1 MDPFWTLLD
10 SFGPTFKDTY
20 QFVCLPCDYIT
31 SKKCNFEK
39 HKLTAKHLRSN
50 LDFQK
55 VAKKVA
61 KCVSTGEML
70 SDPLVGTTVCD
81 DKKVARVLV
90 KEAKMAKK
98 VARAKNADDNGNN
111 FIECCISIDSKV
123 AKKVAPEEFADD
135 NGFTIIEK
143 LLNSEE
149 KNEKKE
155 KKVAVNLI
163 PETKMAKKVAREEF
177 TDDNGNSFVSEKVA
191 LYFDNELKM
200 AKKVAHEIKPD
211 DNDKD
216 SEIEKVVLDC
226 ESETK
231 MAKKVAREEFTD
243 DNESSISKLNCH
255 YCFKKYMSKS
265 GLRKHLKCC
274 IKPTEINTTDLID
287 IINKDK
293 AIKMFLMEQN
303 KQLIEQLS
311 EQNNKLFEQNNK
323 LMQIVENN
331 KVVSTNTSTNI
342 LNTVTNNF
350 NLNVFLNEKCKDALN
365 IMDFVESLVVKVT
378 DLEETTRLGYANG
391 VSKIFIDGLK
401 KLDIYKRP
409 LHCSDLKRE
418 VIYIK
423 DSNQWIKENDSK
435 STLMNAIK
443 CVAKKNVQNI
453 FEWQKLNPEYN
464 DLQSKQSDRYNKII
478 CESMSGSSKE
488 EQLNNYEKIIKNIVK
503 EVVIDKLK

>member
-70 SDPLVGTTVCD
+70 SNTVTEVTTCD
-81 DKKVARVLV
+81 DKKVARETIVFQ
-90 KEAKMAKK
+90 KMAKK
-98 VARAKNADDNGNN
+98 VAREKKSDDNGHV
-111 FIECCISIDSKV
+111 FLECCFSVDSKV
-123 AKKVAPEEFADD
+123 AKKVAQEENCDD
-135 NGFTIIEK
+135 NDLVIFENLENTEDFNG
-143 LLNSEE
+143 
-149 KNEKKE
+149 KKDQ
-155 KKVAVNLI
+155 KVAVTSLK
-163 PETKMAKKVAREEF
+163 ETKMAKKVAREENG
-177 TDDNGNSFVSEKVA
+177 DDTSKDSDIEKVA
-191 LYFDNELKM
+191 VVFDE
-200 AKKVAHEIKPD
+200 
-211 DNDKD
+211 
-216 SEIEKVVLDC
+216 
-226 ESETK
+226 ESK
-231 MAKKVAREEFTD
+231 MAKKVAREENGD
-243 DNESSISKLNCH
+243 DNDQDYSTKLNCH
-255 YCFKKYMSKS
+255 YCLKKYMSKS

-311 EQNNKLFEQNNK
+311 EQNNKLFEQNSK

-464 DLQSKQSDRYNKII
+464 DIQSKQNDRYNKII

-488 EQLNNYEKIIKNIVK
+488 EQLSNYEKIIKNIVK

>member
-1 MDPFWTLLD
+1 MDSFWTLLD
-10 SFGPTFKDTY
+10 SFGPTYKDTY

-70 SDPLVGTTVCD
+70 SEYKGGTTVCD
-81 DKKVARVLV
+81 DKKVAR
-90 KEAKMAKK
+90 
-98 VARAKNADDNGNN
+98 D
-111 FIECCISIDSKV
+111 IIDLS
-123 AKKVAPEEFADD
+123 
-135 NGFTIIEK
+135 
-143 LLNSEE
+143 
-149 KNEKKE
+149 
-155 KKVAVNLI
+155 
-163 PETKMAKKVAREEF
+163 KMAKKVAREKKP
-177 TDDNGNSFVSEKVA
+177 DDNGNSFLKCGFSAES
-191 LYFDNELKM
+191 KM
-200 AKKVAHEIKPD
+200 AKKVACEEFCD
-211 DNDKD
+211 DNCFVNFENNLN
-216 SEIEKVVLDC
+216 SEEKKEQKVAIESIYL
-226 ESETK
+226 SK
-231 MAKKVAREEFTD
+231 MAKKVAREIKPD
-243 DNESSISKLNCH
+243 DNGHAYSTENVASILDDVGQMAKKVALEINPDEHGLISAPENVANSLDDDTKMTKKVAREINPDDNDVDSVTKLNCQ

-274 IKPTEINTTDLID
+274 MKPTEINTTDLID

-311 EQNNKLFEQNNK
+311 EQNNKLFEQNSK
-323 LMQIVENN
+323 LMQIMENN

-488 EQLNNYEKIIKNIVK
+488 EQLSNYDKIIKNIVK

>member
-61 KCVSTGEML
+61 KCASTGEML
-70 SDPLVGTTVCD
+70 SEDIVEHTGCD
-81 DKKVARVLV
+81 DKKVAR
-90 KEAKMAKK
+90 EPNDFPKMAKK
-98 VARAKNADDNGNN
+98 VAREKKTDDYGHE
-111 FIECCISIDSKV
+111 FIDCCFSFDKKV
-123 AKKVAPEEFADD
+123 SKKVATEEFIHD
-135 NGFTIIEK
+135 NGFIIIEK
-143 LLNSEE
+143 SQNTEEKYE
-149 KNEKKE
+149 KNEQ
-155 KKVAVNLI
+155 KVAFTTTL
-163 PETKMAKKVAREEF
+163 ETKMAKKVALIINP
-177 TDDNGNSFVSEKVA
+177 DDNGANFATEKVA
-191 LYFDNELKM
+191 LE
-200 AKKVAHEIKPD
+200 
-211 DNDKD
+211 NDTY
-216 SEIEKVVLDC
+216 
-226 ESETK
+226 TK
-231 MAKKVAREEFTD
+231 MAKKVANEINPD
-243 DNESSISKLNCH
+243 DNDQDSATKLNCH

-265 GLRKHLKCC
+265 GLRKHMKCC

-365 IMDFVESLVVKVT
+365 IMDFVESLVLKVT

-453 FEWQKLNPEYN
+453 FEWQKLNPEYS
-464 DLQSKQSDRYNKII
+464 DLQSKQNDRYNKII

-488 EQLNNYEKIIKNIVK
+488 EQLSNYEKIIKNIVK

>member
-39 HKLTAKHLRSN
+39 HKLTAKHSRSN

-61 KCVSTGEML
+61 KCHSTGEML
-70 SDPLVGTTVCD
+70 SNAVSQYMPCD
-81 DKKVARVLV
+81 DKKVAL
-90 KEAKMAKK
+90 A
-98 VARAKNADDNGNN
+98 
-111 FIECCISIDSKV
+111 
-123 AKKVAPEEFADD
+123 
-135 NGFTIIEK
+135 T
-143 LLNSEE
+143 
-149 KNEKKE
+149 NES
-155 KKVAVNLI
+155 
-163 PETKMAKKVAREEF
+163 PKMAKKVAREKIPDDYGHDFIDCCFLFDKKVAKKVAREK
-177 TDDNGNSFVSEKVA
+177 TPDDNGFIISENIIISEEK
-191 LYFDNELKM
+191 LGKNEKKGKLETISLSKM
-200 AKKVAHEIKPD
+200 AKKVANEIIPDDNGDNFETENVAGQNDPNYNMTKKVANEITPD
-211 DNDKD
+211 DNDQD
-216 SEIEKVVLDC
+216 SV
-226 ESETK
+226 TK
-231 MAKKVAREEFTD
+231 F
-243 DNESSISKLNCH
+243 NCH

-274 IKPTEINTTDLID
+274 MKPTEINTTDLID

-423 DSNQWIKENDSK
+423 DSNQWIKENDAK

>member
-31 SKKCNFEK
+31 SKKWNFEK

-70 SDPLVGTTVCD
+70 SEDNIGTTDCH
-81 DKKVARVLV
+81 DKKVAHQNMN
-90 KEAKMAKK
+90 ESKMAKK
-98 VARAKNADDNGNN
+98 VAREKKPDDNGHI
-111 FIECCISIDSKV
+111 FLECCFSVDSKV
-123 AKKVAPEEFADD
+123 TKKVAHEESGDD
-135 NGFTIIEK
+135 NGFVFFETIV
-143 LLNSEE
+143 NSEE
-149 KNEKKE
+149 KDEKKE
-155 KKVAVNLI
+155 QKVAI
-163 PETKMAKKVAREEF
+163 ASIKESKMAKKVAREENSY
-177 TDDNGNSFVSEKVA
+177 DNDKDSDIEKVA
-191 LYFDNELKM
+191 TDFDIEIKM
-200 AKKVAHEIKPD
+200 AKKVATEINSY
-211 DNDKD
+211 DNDQD
-216 SEIEKVVLDC
+216 S
-226 ESETK
+226 
-231 MAKKVAREEFTD
+231 A
-243 DNESSISKLNCH
+243 SKLNCH
-255 YCFKKYMSKS
+255 YCLKKYMSKS
-265 GLRKHLKCC
+265 GLRKHLKLC

-365 IMDFVESLVVKVT
+365 IMDFVESLIVKVT

-464 DLQSKQSDRYNKII
+464 DIQSKQNDRYNKII

-488 EQLNNYEKIIKNIVK
+488 EQLSNYEKIIKNIVK

>member
-1 MDPFWTLLD
+1 
-10 SFGPTFKDTY
+10 
-20 QFVCLPCDYIT
+20 
-31 SKKCNFEK
+31 
-39 HKLTAKHLRSN
+39 
-50 LDFQK
+50 
-55 VAKKVA
+55 
-61 KCVSTGEML
+61 
-70 SDPLVGTTVCD
+70 
-81 DKKVARVLV
+81 
-90 KEAKMAKK
+90 MAKK
-98 VARAKNADDNGNN
+98 VAREKKQHDNSK
-111 FIECCISIDSKV
+111 ESVTEKV
-123 AKKVAPEEFADD
+123 AQDFD
-135 NGFTIIEK
+135 T
-143 LLNSEE
+143 
-149 KNEKKE
+149 
-155 KKVAVNLI
+155 
-163 PETKMAKKVAREEF
+163 ETKMAKKVAREE
-177 TDDNGNSFVSEKVA
+177 NA
-191 LYFDNELKM
+191 
-200 AKKVAHEIKPD
+200 D
-211 DNDKD
+211 DNDVD
-216 SEIEKVVLDC
+216 S
-226 ESETK
+226 ST
-231 MAKKVAREEFTD
+231 
-243 DNESSISKLNCH
+243 KLNCH
-255 YCFKKYMSKS
+255 FCFKKYMSKS

-365 IMDFVESLVVKVT
+365 IMDFVESLIVKVT

-464 DLQSKQSDRYNKII
+464 DIQSKQNDRYNKII

-488 EQLNNYEKIIKNIVK
+488 EQLSNYEKIIKNIVK

>member
-1 MDPFWTLLD
+1 MDSFWTLLD

-61 KCVSTGEML
+61 KCHSTGEML
-70 SDPLVGTTVCD
+70 PKSVHTLSTCD
-81 DKKVARVLV
+81 DKKVALTPDSLP
-90 KEAKMAKK
+90 KMAKK
-98 VARAKNADDNGNN
+98 VAREKQGDDYGHE
-111 FIECCISIDSKV
+111 FIDCCFSFNKKV
-123 AKKVAPEEFADD
+123 AKKVAHENNPDD
-135 NGFTIIEK
+135 NGLIIIE
-143 LLNSEE
+143 NIIISEE
-149 KNEKKE
+149 ISEKKE
-155 KKVAVNLI
+155 HKVAFEPIL
-163 PETKMAKKVAREEF
+163 ETKMAKKVAREINP
-177 TDDNGNSFVSEKVA
+177 DDNGDKFATEKVA
-191 LYFDNELKM
+191 IENDIEAKM
-200 AKKVAHEIKPD
+200 AKKVAIEINPD
-211 DNDKD
+211 DNDQD
-216 SEIEKVVLDC
+216 SA
-226 ESETK
+226 T
-231 MAKKVAREEFTD
+231 
-243 DNESSISKLNCH
+243 KLNCH

-274 IKPTEINTTDLID
+274 LKPTEINTTDLID

-293 AIKMFLMEQN
+293 AIKLFLMEQN

-423 DSNQWIKENDSK
+423 DSNQWIKENDAK

-453 FEWQKLNPEYN
+453 FEWQKLNPEYS
-464 DLQSKQSDRYNKII
+464 DLESKQNDRYNKII

>member
-1 MDPFWTLLD
+1 MDSFWTLLD

-20 QFVCLPCDYIT
+20 QFVCLPCDYVT

-61 KCVSTGEML
+61 KLSSTGEML
-70 SDPLVGTTVCD
+70 TFDDTNLSICD
-81 DKKVARVLV
+81 DKKVAISNSCLT
-90 KEAKMAKK
+90 KMAKK
-98 VARAKNADDNGNN
+98 VARTKNVDEYGHK
-111 FIECCISIDSKV
+111 FIDCCFSFDKKV
-123 AKKVAPEEFADD
+123 AKKVAREKILDD
-135 NGFTIIEK
+135 NGFIITENIT
-143 LLNSEE
+143 NSEE
-149 KNEKKE
+149 KPEKKE
-155 KKVAVNLI
+155 QKVAHNSI
-163 PETKMAKKVAREEF
+163 FETKMAKKVAREIN
-177 TDDNGNSFVSEKVA
+177 TDDNGNNLSTEKVA
-191 LYFDNELKM
+191 NDFDTESKM
-200 AKKVAHEIKPD
+200 AKKVAHEENPL
-211 DNDKD
+211 DNGNPLV
-216 SEIEKVVLDC
+216 IEKVAL
-226 ESETK
+226 K
-231 MAKKVAREEFTD
+231 IID
-243 DNESSISKLNCH
+243 DNEHNSSTKLNCH

-274 IKPTEINTTDLID
+274 MKPTEINTTDLID

-453 FEWQKLNPEYN
+453 FEWQKLNPEYS
-464 DLQSKQSDRYNKII
+464 DLQSKQNDRYNKII

-488 EQLNNYEKIIKNIVK
+488 EQLSNYEKIIKNIVK